1 MRQMSDNTDLSI
13 FVDDE
18 VIKIVRNLSIYKHL
32 LRSQDHDDFRD
43 ITIKQWD
50 ATTGSILCYLKNKYR
65 KKFLFTQA
73 RLFVIAKLAA
83 IQILKDEG
91 KYKNPKDKCLTST

>member
-1 MRQMSDNTDLSI
+1 MSENTDLSD

-18 VIKIVRNLSIYKHL
+18 VIRIVRNLSVYKHIVK
-32 LRSQDHDDFRD
+32 SGDHDDFRD

-50 ATTGSILCYLKNKYR
+50 AVTGSILCYLKNKYR

-73 RLFVIAKLAA
+73 KLFVIAKLAA
-83 IQILKDEG
+83 TQILKNEG
-91 KYKNPKDKCLTST
+91 KYRNPENKCLTGSA